1 VNMDE
6 IVTLSDEPLPE
17 TQATITCDIF
27 SEAAEDDRTIHR
39 REGLPQKKELE
50 GKITLNPERCLIY
63 SLPPTA
69 YSTAQ
74 VIAPDSTQ
82 WDMYLII
89 IPFTLHRPPEDRH
102 YEEMT
107 FFVEMADQSVTAFDL
122 FPRDVSASIEEEGM
136 YTLSPQLTVIPADA
150 NMRTGGKQIRFPPL
164 YPIITAFG
172 KNEST
177 FFWTY
182 EKSPAQQRV
191 APGTKNVLA
200 ILQVPR
206 QTGMIEAKI
215 SYEMVVVK
223 HLPGKWRYTDAA
235 SHKYYIRWDLS
246 QAQQFYEPLAAR
258 TVDADQQF
266 YGKNNAQLPVR
277 KEQTPQEA
285 APTENALFDVCVI
298 CALAEEARAF
308 MQEAARLCGVQFQR
322 TFDKEHKIDYYHTRI
337 QNTLGEPL
345 TIHVSYSP
353 DTGPLE
359 AALHLKP
366 LLKKFRPRFAAMT
379 GICAGDKRR
388 VKLGDLIVA
397 DRAYVYDSG
406 KFIIDEYG
414 KRKQLHE
421 ADVYHV
427 SPKIR
432 NFIGM
437 FEQWKSLVEPPEPAC
452 YIGAMAS
459 GNAVRDDNLFDE
471 AQFPVRDTL
480 AIDMEGAA
488 FYRTVEDFPE
498 MSALLVK
505 GVSDYAD
512 GQKDDSFHERA
523 ATVSATYILAFIQQ
537 YVTADRMPH
546 IQAQEL

>member
-1 VNMDE
+1 
-6 IVTLSDEPLPE
+6 
-17 TQATITCDIF
+17 
-27 SEAAEDDRTIHR
+27 
-39 REGLPQKKELE
+39 
-50 GKITLNPERCLIY
+50 
-63 SLPPTA
+63 
-69 YSTAQ
+69 
-74 VIAPDSTQ
+74 
-82 WDMYLII
+82 
-89 IPFTLHRPPEDRH
+89 
-102 YEEMT
+102 
-107 FFVEMADQSVTAFDL
+107 
-122 FPRDVSASIEEEGM
+122 
-136 YTLSPQLTVIPADA
+136 
-150 NMRTGGKQIRFPPL
+150 
-164 YPIITAFG
+164 
-172 KNEST
+172 
-177 FFWTY
+177 
-182 EKSPAQQRV
+182 
-191 APGTKNVLA
+191 
-200 ILQVPR
+200 
-206 QTGMIEAKI
+206 
-215 SYEMVVVK
+215 
-223 HLPGKWRYTDAA
+223 
-235 SHKYYIRWDLS
+235 
-246 QAQQFYEPLAAR
+246 
-258 TVDADQQF
+258 
-266 YGKNNAQLPVR
+266 
-277 KEQTPQEA
+277 
-285 APTENALFDVCVI
+285 VI

-308 MQEAARLCGVQFQR
+308 MQEATRLCGVQFQR
-322 TFDKEHKIDYYHTRI
+322 AFDKEHKIDYYHTRI
-337 QNTLGEPL
+337 HNTLGEPL

-379 GICAGDKRR
+379 GICAGDKKR

-406 KFIIDEYG
+406 KFIIDEHG

-459 GNAVRDDNLFDE
+459 GSAVRDDNLFDE

-512 GQKDDSFHERA
+512 GKDDSFHERA
-523 ATVSATYILAFIQQ
+523 ATVSATYMLTFIQQ
-537 YVTADRMPH
+537 YVTADRMPR
-546 IQAQEL
+546 IQAQES